1 RSPPRTRAS
10 DRITAEVRGPIRVA
24 HDKQDT
30 LTSTGGASYLLGSSF
45 NADADANVDEDLDAG
60 EELDDDLL
68 HRKPSLKAAKGVE
81 RDYRQEELA
90 AIVGGRDG
98 IRGSSLEGREAN
110 ENHGAP
116 KTPYVPLTLSLRS

>member
-1 RSPPRTRAS
+1 
-10 DRITAEVRGPIRVA
+10 

-45 NADADANVDEDLDAG
+45 NADADADVDEDLNAG
-60 EELDDDLL
+60 KELNDDLL
-68 HRKPSLKAAKGVE
+68 HRKPSLKAAKGVK

-90 AIVGGRDG
+90 AIVGSRDG
-98 IRGSSLEGREAN
+98 IRGSSLEGGEAN